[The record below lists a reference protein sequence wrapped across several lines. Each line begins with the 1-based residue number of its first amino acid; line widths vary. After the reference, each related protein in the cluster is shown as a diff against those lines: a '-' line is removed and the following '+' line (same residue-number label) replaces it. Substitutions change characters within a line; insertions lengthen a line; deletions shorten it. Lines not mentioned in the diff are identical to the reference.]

1 MSKVL
6 LIFAKRPTPGRVKTR
21 LVPPLS
27 PEEAAELY
35 RRMLLDILAKVGQ
48 IADVD
53 IVLCYE
59 QGEGAREYFEG
70 VVPGGAIRPQEGADL
85 GARMGEAFRYAFAAG
100 YERVAVIGTD
110 SPDLPAEVVDRA
122 YGLLGDS
129 AVDAVFGPSEDGGY
143 YLLAMKRFHPELFA
157 GIPWSTGEVLE
168 RSLDRAAGAG
178 IATVLLPVWYDVDT
192 AADLRRPGLIAPA
205 NGAPLTR
212 EFIRGLRLGDDR
224 Q

>member
-59 QGEGAREYFEG
+59 QGEGVRKYFEG
-70 VVPGGAIRPQEGADL
+70 VVPGGAIRPQDGGDL
-85 GARMGEAFRYAFAAG
+85 GARMEEAFRYAFGAG
-100 YERVAVIGTD
+100 YGRVAVIGTD
-110 SPDLPAEVVDRA
+110 SPDLPVEVIGRA
-122 YGLLGDS
+122 YGLLGEA

-143 YLLAMKRFHPELFA
+143 YLLAMKRFHPEFFA
-157 GIPWSTGEVLE
+157 GIPWSTGAVLE
-168 RSLDRAAGAG
+168 RSLARAAEAG
-178 IATVLLPVWYDVDT
+178 IVTALLPVWYDVDT
-192 AADLRRPGLIAPA
+192 AADLRRPGLTAPG

-212 EFIRGLRLGDDR
+212 EFIRRLRVRDDWE
-224 Q
+224 